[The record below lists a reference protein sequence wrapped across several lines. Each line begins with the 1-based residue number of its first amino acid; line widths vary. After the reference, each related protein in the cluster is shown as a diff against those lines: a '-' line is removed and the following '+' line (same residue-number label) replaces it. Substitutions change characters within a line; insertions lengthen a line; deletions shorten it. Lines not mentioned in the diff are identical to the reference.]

1 VFTLEQTFHGQLCD
15 CVEEWECSADMSKT
29 YSGWLGRQV
38 VLQVKAGESLVPL
51 RGLVVNESNNVLRF
65 RLDGCWE
72 VDIYKEMV
80 WRVEIDNYEAF
91 QLGNWRAG
99 NEAPA
104 AVRSDSMP
112 MLSRSQ
118 SRFFDRWWSEHFSWQ
133 LMWKTIISAGL
144 VGSILFVLALHM
156 SVAGPARFICGYLGL
171 VLSAVSLGCGMF
183 LLIESFREQSPILAK
198 CSKLLASFLDWFRQP
213 IHL

>member
-1 VFTLEQTFHGQLCD
+1 MVSFAIVSGSGS
-15 CVEEWECSADMSKT
+15 VVADMSKT
-29 YSGWLGRQV
+29 YSDWLGRQV
-38 VLQVKAGESLVPL
+38 VLQVKAGESVVPL
-51 RGLVVNESNNVLRF
+51 RGLVVDESNNVLRF

-80 WRVEIDNYEAF
+80 LRVEADNYQAF

-99 NEAPA
+99 NGAPA
-104 AVRSDSMP
+104 AVRSDSRP
-112 MLSRSQ
+112 MRRRNQ

-133 LMWKTIISAGL
+133 LMWKTIISSGL
-144 VGSILFVLALHM
+144 VGSILFFLALHM
-156 SVAGPARFICGYLGL
+156 SAAGPARFLCGYLGL
-171 VLSAVSLGCGMF
+171 VLCAVSLGGGVF
-183 LLIESFREQSPILAK
+183 LLIEWFREHSHIWAR